1 MNEEDSLLD
10 DNHHEKHATHLGL
23 IFGWVVGILFALAG
37 YKFLEASIIV
47 AIILW
52 ALALLLI
59 PLTRDIIQDNLKLK
73 LSAGHT
79 FAFIIIGFVIAGY
92 MYNSQGLEN
101 PLVKI
106 IDEAQAILPFSDASN
121 VEQQASDKQPKDVA
135 GAATTGQTSI
145 SQQSS
150 LPSAEPQQPL
160 SSPSSVVTV
169 PNSYKYKLEK
179 SGVTLYIE
187 DIVFEQRG
195 ASFGDITKVKY
206 TVVNN
211 VGKAITP
218 ALKMLVYEKNQDPS
232 VWANKVLDT
241 IASSVANGNSFSEL
255 VLTKLTIPTA
265 ANEKIIKF
273 MLYDKTTNFTYLT
286 LSDKIQFM
294 PPAPIGNSS

>member
-37 YKFLEASIIV
+37 YKFLEASLVV

-59 PLTRDIIQDNLKLK
+59 PLTRDVIQDNLKLK
-73 LSAGHT
+73 LSPGHT

-92 MYNSQGLEN
+92 MYNNQGLEN

-106 IDEAQAILPFSDASN
+106 IDEAQAILPFSDAN
-121 VEQQASDKQPKDVA
+121 DAEQDVSDKPAQDIA
-135 GAATTGQTSI
+135 GAATTGQTSATAQQP
-145 SQQSS
+145 SQ
-150 LPSAEPQQPL
+150 PSAASDEQAL

-169 PNSYKYKLEK
+169 PSSYKYKLEK

-187 DIVFEQRG
+187 DVVFEQRG
-195 ASFGDITKVKY
+195 ASFGDVTKVKY
-206 TVVNN
+206 TVINN

-218 ALKMLVYEKNQDPS
+218 ALKLLVYEKNQDPS
-232 VWANKVLDT
+232 AWANKVLDT
-241 IASSVANGNSFSEL
+241 TAPSVANGNSFSEL

-265 ANEKIIKF
+265 SNEKIIKF
-273 MLYDKTTNFTYLT
+273 MLYDKTTSFTYLT

-294 PPAPIGNSS
+294 PAVPTS